1 MGAADSKFLSDTNA
15 TPSSDGIT
23 TIANRILQADPLL
36 EKLKTLEILLQIFER
51 IKRVLNGSASC
62 RMALHFRLSLFSR
75 EMLKRTF
82 KGSCCGKAN
91 LVAIVSYD
99 SFTGQAT
106 HFCAEPLLKSPPSEV
121 GLKDLLLRHVHN
133 SEHGA
138 LDPTTTASLLTLY
151 QEWQRVTSEKI
162 NKNQEDL
169 SNKIEVVEALAMKL
183 LQRFNSSLQLMK
195 TSAAD
200 LEDVHTI
207 KEEVKEMKR
216 KFDNMLLQYDSLV
229 KIMNAEGPDF
239 LRADIKPF
247 PSMESINKQRMTH
260 ST

>member
-36 EKLKTLEILLQIFER
+36 EKLKTLEI
-51 IKRVLNGSASC
+51 
-62 RMALHFRLSLFSR
+62 
-75 EMLKRTF
+75 
-82 KGSCCGKAN
+82 
-91 LVAIVSYD
+91 
-99 SFTGQAT
+99 
-106 HFCAEPLLKSPPSEV
+106 AEPLLKSPPSEV